1 MKGFLLRKMKITPYA
16 MALLFF
22 VSFNTINAQCP
33 TLPVSTQ
40 VICDAA
46 GFDFNDLNAFATPA
60 PGNSVRWYL
69 NATGGT
75 PLQQSQL
82 VRQGTY
88 YAGDPTGTC
97 GTRPALLVDFTVD
110 PSGQSL
116 DGIFCSNENPTIQ
129 TYIDNGLIIN
139 APAGGSVQVYAD
151 FALTNL
157 VNPATALSGNTNY
170 FIVFVDSG
178 GCRSQIETGSTAVF
192 PSPVPPTPPAT
203 QQFCSDTNPTIIDL
217 IPGTTANFNW
227 FENVDVSN
235 NPIPPALL
243 DTVALI
249 DGATYYVQA
258 DNFFC
263 DSDPVAVVVQIND
276 PVDAGISNSLEY
288 CEDNIPVADF
298 DLLPLLGPN
307 ADAGGA
313 WTGPLATS
321 NGDQGTVNIS
331 GQVIGV
337 YNFVYTVSGV
347 GVCPDETATVS
358 IEVLE
363 ILSSGLPSAINP
375 VSFCVSQLPTAYDLT
390 LLLDNEDIGGTW
402 TQGTTSMDPTV
413 TSPLDLSS
421 FIPGTYDF
429 TYSQNL
435 TPNPCP
441 EESTTVQVIVLAD
454 PNAGTAVVTEFCEN
468 DLSVN
473 SPYDLFSSL
482 DGSQDNNL
490 GTWTDA
496 MNNTVSNS
504 IDITPFTVAGSPY
517 NYTYTIDNGSCQD
530 SETIVIE
537 ILPAPESGNYIG
549 TPFTVCEDQSAANSP
564 YDLFNLL
571 DGTQDT
577 NGTWYAGNTSAG
589 TAVTNPI
596 DLTTL
601 ANGTFDFTYAV
612 PAIGTCTDVDV
623 VVTVIINELPNTGT
637 PTPFLVCESELAANS
652 PLDLFG
658 QLSGQDA
665 GGTWSDDDATGAL
678 TGNTV
683 DLTGLIVGGYN
694 FSYSITDANG
704 CMNSSTVLVT
714 VAPAPESGAY
724 TGTPFTVCEDQS
736 AANSPYDLFNLLDGT
751 QDTNGTWYAGN
762 TSAGTSVT
770 NPIDLTTLANGT
782 FDFTYAVPAIGTCTD
797 VDVVVS
803 VIINELPN
811 TGTPT
816 PFLVCEDELAANS
829 PLDLFGQLSGQDAGG
844 TWSDDDA
851 TGALTG
857 NTVDLT
863 GLIVGTY
870 NFSYTITDGNTCTNS
885 STVAV
890 TVAPAPESGNYIGT
904 PFTVCEDQ
912 AAANSPYDLFNL
924 LDGTQDT
931 NGTWYAGNTSA
942 GTAVANPIDLTTLA
956 NGTFDFTYAVPAIGT
971 CTDVDVV
978 VTVIINELPNTGTPT
993 PFLVCENELAANSPL
1008 DLFGQLSGQDAGGTW
1023 SDDDTTGALT
1033 GNTVDLTGLIVGTY
1047 NFSYTITDGN
1057 TCTNSSTVAVTVAP
1071 APESGNYIGTP
1082 FTVCEDQAAANSP
1095 YDLFNLLDGTQD
1107 TNGTWYA
1114 GNTSAGTAVTN
1125 PIDLTTLANGT
1136 FDFTYAVPAIG
1147 TCTDVDV
1154 VVTVI
1159 INELPNTGTPTPF
1172 VVCENELAANSPL
1185 ALFGQLSGQDAGGT
1199 WSDDDATGALT
1210 GNTVDLTG
1218 LIVGTYNF
1226 SYTITDGNTCT
1237 NSSTV
1242 AVTVAPAPESG
1253 NYIGTPFTVCE
1264 DQAAANSP
1272 YDLFNLLDGTQDTN
1286 GTWYAGNTSAGTAVS
1301 NPIDLTTLTNGTFD
1315 FTYAVPAIGTCT
1327 DVDVTV
1333 TIIINALTEAG
1344 TATTFVVCANE
1355 LAANSPLDL
1364 FGQLSGQ
1371 DAGGTW
1377 SDDDATGAL
1386 TGNNV
1391 DLTGFVVGGYNFTYT
1406 VTNGSCSDTATVLV
1420 SVLDA
1425 PNAGTSTDLDI
1436 CLSDIATGQTLD
1448 LFTQLTGNDAGGNWS
1463 DDDLTG
1469 ELTGSILNISALTAG
1484 VYNFTYSVSPS
1495 TTCSADME
1503 TVQITINNINAP
1515 TAPAIQDFC
1524 DQATVADLSAI
1535 GNAVIWYEDAALM
1548 NPLIGTDALLD
1559 GEDYFATQTDAI
1571 TNCESN
1577 DSVAVT
1583 VNIFASPNSGVAVL
1597 LSVCNDQSMVDL
1609 FTALDGTQDAG
1620 GTWIDTD
1627 ATMALTGNIFDSTAV
1642 VAGTYSFEYMVSAT
1656 APCTDASTIVMVTV
1670 ETPVDAGT
1678 DAVLDACTDNG
1689 TTDLFTLLGT
1699 ATTGGT
1705 WSPALASN
1713 SGVFDPATDLA
1724 ATYSYTVTSSCNTSS
1739 ADVVVTITEAPDAGT
1754 DNMISTCVS
1763 DGIIDLLTQ
1772 LGGTPD
1778 ATGTWFPL
1786 LDSGTNIF
1794 DPTVDVA
1801 GMYTYTVTA
1810 TSPCATDASA
1820 TLDIQVDES
1829 AAPILISATLDFC
1842 ATDNPT
1848 VMDLDAAV
1856 TGDMIVWYDAI
1867 DASIPLAAA
1876 ESLIDGTSYFASQT
1890 EANGCESSI
1899 RTEVMVTVGDAPTP
1913 TLNQGGELFC
1923 INDNPTLQ
1931 QLTLNVLEYD
1941 SIANNVVWYDTV
1953 DGTNALPLT
1962 TIMTSGTT
1970 YYAALID
1977 AATGCESNIRLEV
1990 TVDLSACGDLTIPD
2004 GFSPNGDGV
2013 NDTFDIDNLNF
2024 LYPNFGIEFYNRYG
2038 GRVYNGTANTP
2049 RFNGF
2054 SNQSALLSDG
2064 ELPVGVYYYI
2074 LKYNDGTTKPSQGR
2088 IYLSR

>member
-1 MKGFLLRKMKITPYA
+1 MSDIELHSLSTCDLYTIYMKLFLLRKMKITPYA
-16 MALLFF
+16 VALLFF
-22 VSFNTINAQCP
+22 VSFNAINAQCP

-46 GFDFNDLNAFATPA
+46 GFDFNDLNAFATPT

-82 VRQGTY
+82 VGQGTY
-88 YAGDPTGTC
+88 YAGDSTGTC
-97 GTRPALLVDFTVD
+97 GTRPALVVDFTVD

-116 DGIFCSNENPTIQ
+116 DAIFCSNESPTVQ
-129 TYIDNGLIIN
+129 TYIDNALVIN
-139 APAGGSVQVYAD
+139 APAGGSVQVFGD

-157 VNPATALSGNTNY
+157 LNPATALSGNTNY

-192 PSPVPPTPPAT
+192 PSPAPPTPPAT
-203 QQFCSDTNPTIIDL
+203 QQFCSDTNPTIADL

-243 DTVALI
+243 DTDALV

-258 DNFFC
+258 DNFIC
-263 DSDPVAVVVQIND
+263 ESDPATVVVQIND
-276 PVDAGISNSLEY
+276 AVDAGMSNSLEY
-288 CEDNIPVADF
+288 CEDNIPAADF
-298 DLLPLLGPN
+298 DLFPLLGPN

-313 WTGPLATS
+313 WTGPVTTS

-1114 GNTSAGTAVTN
+1114 GNTSAGTAV
-1125 PIDLTTLANGT
+1125 
-1136 FDFTYAVPAIG
+1136 
-1147 TCTDVDV
+1147 
-1154 VVTVI
+1154 
-1159 INELPNTGTPTPF
+1159 
-1172 VVCENELAANSPL
+1172 
-1185 ALFGQLSGQDAGGT
+1185 
-1199 WSDDDATGALT
+1199 
-1210 GNTVDLTG
+1210 
-1218 LIVGTYNF
+1218 
-1226 SYTITDGNTCT
+1226 
-1237 NSSTV
+1237 
-1242 AVTVAPAPESG
+1242 
-1253 NYIGTPFTVCE
+1253 
-1264 DQAAANSP
+1264 
-1272 YDLFNLLDGTQDTN
+1272 
-1286 GTWYAGNTSAGTAVS
+1286 S

-1977 AATGCESNIRLEV
+1977 AATGCESSIRLEV

>member
-1 MKGFLLRKMKITPYA
+1 MSDIELHSLSTCDLYTIYMKLFLLRKMKITPYA
-16 MALLFF
+16 VALLFF
-22 VSFNTINAQCP
+22 VSFNAINAQCP

-46 GFDFNDLNAFATPA
+46 GFDFNDLNAFATPT

-82 VRQGTY
+82 VGQGTY
-88 YAGDPTGTC
+88 YAGDSTGTC
-97 GTRPALLVDFTVD
+97 GTRPALVVDFTVD

-116 DGIFCSNENPTIQ
+116 DAIFCSNESPTVQ
-129 TYIDNGLIIN
+129 TYIDNALVIN
-139 APAGGSVQVYAD
+139 APAGGSVQVFGD

-157 VNPATALSGNTNY
+157 LNPATALSGNTNY

-192 PSPVPPTPPAT
+192 PSPAPPTPPAT
-203 QQFCSDTNPTIIDL
+203 QQFCSDTNPTIADL

-243 DTVALI
+243 DTDALV

-258 DNFFC
+258 DNFIC
-263 DSDPVAVVVQIND
+263 ESDPATVVVQIND
-276 PVDAGISNSLEY
+276 AVDAGMSNSLEY
-288 CEDNIPVADF
+288 CEDNIPAADF
-298 DLLPLLGPN
+298 DLFPLLGPN

-313 WTGPLATS
+313 WTGPVTTS

-337 YNFVYTVSGV
+337 YNFVYTVSGS
-347 GVCPDETATVS
+347 GACPDETATVS
-358 IEVLE
+358 IDILE
-363 ILSSGLPSAINP
+363 ILSSGVPSAINP
-375 VSFCVSQLPTAYDLT
+375 VSFCVSQLPAAYDLT
-390 LLLDNEDIGGTW
+390 LLLDNEDTGGTL
-402 TQGTTSMDPTV
+402 TQGTTSSDPTV
-413 TSPLDLSS
+413 TSPIDLTS

-435 TPNPCP
+435 TPNPCQ

-454 PNAGTAVVTEFCEN
+454 SNAGTSVVTEFCEN

-504 IDITPFTVAGSPY
+504 IDITAFTLAGSPY

-537 ILPAPESGNYIG
+537 IL
-549 TPFTVCEDQSAANSP
+549 
-564 YDLFNLL
+564 
-571 DGTQDT
+571 
-577 NGTWYAGNTSAG
+577 
-589 TAVTNPI
+589 
-596 DLTTL
+596 
-601 ANGTFDFTYAV
+601 
-612 PAIGTCTDVDV
+612 
-623 VVTVIINELPNTGT
+623 
-637 PTPFLVCESELAANS
+637 
-652 PLDLFG
+652 
-658 QLSGQDA
+658 
-665 GGTWSDDDATGAL
+665 
-678 TGNTV
+678 
-683 DLTGLIVGGYN
+683 
-694 FSYSITDANG
+694 
-704 CMNSSTVLVT
+704 
-714 VAPAPESGAY
+714 
-724 TGTPFTVCEDQS
+724 
-736 AANSPYDLFNLLDGT
+736 
-751 QDTNGTWYAGN
+751 
-762 TSAGTSVT
+762 
-770 NPIDLTTLANGT
+770 
-782 FDFTYAVPAIGTCTD
+782 
-797 VDVVVS
+797 
-803 VIINELPN
+803 
-811 TGTPT
+811 
-816 PFLVCEDELAANS
+816 
-829 PLDLFGQLSGQDAGG
+829 
-844 TWSDDDA
+844 
-851 TGALTG
+851 
-857 NTVDLT
+857 
-863 GLIVGTY
+863 
-870 NFSYTITDGNTCTNS
+870 
-885 STVAV
+885 
-890 TVAPAPESGNYIGT
+890 
-904 PFTVCEDQ
+904 
-912 AAANSPYDLFNL
+912 
-924 LDGTQDT
+924 
-931 NGTWYAGNTSA
+931 
-942 GTAVANPIDLTTLA
+942 
-956 NGTFDFTYAVPAIGT
+956 
-971 CTDVDVV
+971 
-978 VTVIINELPNTGTPT
+978 
-993 PFLVCENELAANSPL
+993 
-1008 DLFGQLSGQDAGGTW
+1008 
-1023 SDDDTTGALT
+1023 
-1033 GNTVDLTGLIVGTY
+1033 
-1047 NFSYTITDGN
+1047 
-1057 TCTNSSTVAVTVAP
+1057 
-1071 APESGNYIGTP
+1071 
-1082 FTVCEDQAAANSP
+1082 
-1095 YDLFNLLDGTQD
+1095 
-1107 TNGTWYA
+1107 
-1114 GNTSAGTAVTN
+1114 
-1125 PIDLTTLANGT
+1125 
-1136 FDFTYAVPAIG
+1136 
-1147 TCTDVDV
+1147 
-1154 VVTVI
+1154 
-1159 INELPNTGTPTPF
+1159 
-1172 VVCENELAANSPL
+1172 
-1185 ALFGQLSGQDAGGT
+1185 
-1199 WSDDDATGALT
+1199 
-1210 GNTVDLTG
+1210 
-1218 LIVGTYNF
+1218 
-1226 SYTITDGNTCT
+1226 
-1237 NSSTV
+1237 
-1242 AVTVAPAPESG
+1242 PAPESG

-1301 NPIDLTTLTNGTFD
+1301 NPIDLTTLGNGTFD

-1327 DVDVTV
+1327 DVDVVVTV
-1333 TIIINALTEAG
+1333 IINTLTEAG
-1344 TATTFVVCANE
+1344 TASTFVVCANE

-1386 TGNNV
+1386 TGNTV
-1391 DLTGFVVGGYNFTYT
+1391 DLTALVVGDYNFTYT
-1406 VTNGSCSDTATVLV
+1406 VTNGSCSDTSTVLV

-1425 PNAGTSTDLDI
+1425 PSAGTPTDLDI
-1436 CLSDIATGQTLD
+1436 CLSDISAGQTLD

-1469 ELTGSILNISALTAG
+1469 ELTGSILNISALTTG
-1484 VYNFTYSVSPS
+1484 VYNFTYAVSPS
-1495 TTCSADME
+1495 AACSPDTE
-1503 TVQITINNINAP
+1503 TVQITINNINTP
-1515 TAPAIQDFC
+1515 TALAIQDFC
-1524 DQATVADLSAI
+1524 DQATVADLSAM

-1548 NPLIGTDALLD
+1548 NPLIGTEALLD

-1583 VNIFASPNSGVAVL
+1583 VNIFASPNSGAAVL
-1597 LSVCNDQSMVDL
+1597 LFVCNDQSMVDL
-1609 FTALDGTQDAG
+1609 FTALDGTQDAS

-1627 ATMALTGNIFDSTAV
+1627 ATMALTGNIFDATAV

-1656 APCTDASTIVMVTV
+1656 APCTDASTIVMITV

-1705 WSPALASN
+1705 WSPALASG
-1713 SGVFDPATDLA
+1713 SGLFDPVTDLE
-1724 ATYSYTVTSSCNTSS
+1724 ATYTYTVTSSCNTSS
-1739 ADVVVTITEAPDAGT
+1739 ADVIVSITEAPDAGT

-1763 DGIIDLLTQ
+1763 DGVIDLLTQ

-1801 GMYTYTVTA
+1801 GTYTYTVIA

-1829 AAPILISATLDFC
+1829 AAPTLISATLDFC
-1842 ATDNPT
+1842 ATDNPI
-1848 VMDLDAAV
+1848 VMDLDTAV
-1856 TGDMIVWYDAI
+1856 TGDMIVWYDVI
-1867 DASIPLAAA
+1867 DATIPLAAT
-1876 ESLIDGTSYFASQT
+1876 ESLIDGTTYFASQT

-1899 RTEVMVTVGDAPTP
+1899 RTEVMVNVGDAPTP
-1913 TLNQGGELFC
+1913 TLDQDGELFC

-1931 QLTLNVLEYD
+1931 QLTLNILEYD
-1941 SIANNVVWYDTV
+1941 SMANNLVWYNAI
-1953 DGTNALPLT
+1953 DGTNALPLST
-1962 TIMTSGTT
+1962 VLTSGTT

-1977 AATGCESNIRLEV
+1977 TVTGCESRIRLEV

-2013 NDTFDIDNLNF
+2013 NDTFDLDNLNF
-2024 LYPNFGIEFYNRYG
+2024 LYPNFSIEFYNRYG
-2038 GRVYNGTANTP
+2038 SRVYKGTANTP

-2064 ELPVGVYYYI
+2064 ELPIGVYYYI

>member
-1 MKGFLLRKMKITPYA
+1 
-16 MALLFF
+16 
-22 VSFNTINAQCP
+22 
-33 TLPVSTQ
+33 
-40 VICDAA
+40 
-46 GFDFNDLNAFATPA
+46 
-60 PGNSVRWYL
+60 
-69 NATGGT
+69 
-75 PLQQSQL
+75 
-82 VRQGTY
+82 
-88 YAGDPTGTC
+88 
-97 GTRPALLVDFTVD
+97 
-110 PSGQSL
+110 
-116 DGIFCSNENPTIQ
+116 
-129 TYIDNGLIIN
+129 
-139 APAGGSVQVYAD
+139 
-151 FALTNL
+151 
-157 VNPATALSGNTNY
+157 
-170 FIVFVDSG
+170 
-178 GCRSQIETGSTAVF
+178 
-192 PSPVPPTPPAT
+192 
-203 QQFCSDTNPTIIDL
+203 
-217 IPGTTANFNW
+217 
-227 FENVDVSN
+227 
-235 NPIPPALL
+235 
-243 DTVALI
+243 
-249 DGATYYVQA
+249 
-258 DNFFC
+258 
-263 DSDPVAVVVQIND
+263 
-276 PVDAGISNSLEY
+276 
-288 CEDNIPVADF
+288 
-298 DLLPLLGPN
+298 
-307 ADAGGA
+307 
-313 WTGPLATS
+313 
-321 NGDQGTVNIS
+321 
-331 GQVIGV
+331 
-337 YNFVYTVSGV
+337 
-347 GVCPDETATVS
+347 
-358 IEVLE
+358 
-363 ILSSGLPSAINP
+363 
-375 VSFCVSQLPTAYDLT
+375 
-390 LLLDNEDIGGTW
+390 
-402 TQGTTSMDPTV
+402 
-413 TSPLDLSS
+413 
-421 FIPGTYDF
+421 
-429 TYSQNL
+429 
-435 TPNPCP
+435 
-441 EESTTVQVIVLAD
+441 
-454 PNAGTAVVTEFCEN
+454 
-468 DLSVN
+468 
-473 SPYDLFSSL
+473 
-482 DGSQDNNL
+482 
-490 GTWTDA
+490 
-496 MNNTVSNS
+496 
-504 IDITPFTVAGSPY
+504 
-517 NYTYTIDNGSCQD
+517 
-530 SETIVIE
+530 
-537 ILPAPESGNYIG
+537 
-549 TPFTVCEDQSAANSP
+549 
-564 YDLFNLL
+564 
-571 DGTQDT
+571 
-577 NGTWYAGNTSAG
+577 
-589 TAVTNPI
+589 
-596 DLTTL
+596 
-601 ANGTFDFTYAV
+601 
-612 PAIGTCTDVDV
+612 
-623 VVTVIINELPNTGT
+623 
-637 PTPFLVCESELAANS
+637 
-652 PLDLFG
+652 
-658 QLSGQDA
+658 
-665 GGTWSDDDATGAL
+665 
-678 TGNTV
+678 
-683 DLTGLIVGGYN
+683 
-694 FSYSITDANG
+694 
-704 CMNSSTVLVT
+704 
-714 VAPAPESGAY
+714 
-724 TGTPFTVCEDQS
+724 
-736 AANSPYDLFNLLDGT
+736 
-751 QDTNGTWYAGN
+751 
-762 TSAGTSVT
+762 
-770 NPIDLTTLANGT
+770 
-782 FDFTYAVPAIGTCTD
+782 
-797 VDVVVS
+797 
-803 VIINELPN
+803 
-811 TGTPT
+811 
-816 PFLVCEDELAANS
+816 
-829 PLDLFGQLSGQDAGG
+829 
-844 TWSDDDA
+844 
-851 TGALTG
+851 
-857 NTVDLT
+857 
-863 GLIVGTY
+863 GTY

-942 GTAVANPIDLTTLA
+942 GT
-956 NGTFDFTYAVPAIGT
+956 
-971 CTDVDVV
+971 
-978 VTVIINELPNTGTPT
+978 
-993 PFLVCENELAANSPL
+993 S
-1008 DLFGQLSGQDAGGTW
+1008 
-1023 SDDDTTGALT
+1023 
-1033 GNTVDLTGLIVGTY
+1033 
-1047 NFSYTITDGN
+1047 
-1057 TCTNSSTVAVTVAP
+1057 
-1071 APESGNYIGTP
+1071 
-1082 FTVCEDQAAANSP
+1082 
-1095 YDLFNLLDGTQD
+1095 
-1107 TNGTWYA
+1107 
-1114 GNTSAGTAVTN
+1114 VTN

-1147 TCTDVDV
+1147 TCTD
-1154 VVTVI
+1154 I
-1159 INELPNTGTPTPF
+1159 
-1172 VVCENELAANSPL
+1172 
-1185 ALFGQLSGQDAGGT
+1185 
-1199 WSDDDATGALT
+1199 
-1210 GNTVDLTG
+1210 
-1218 LIVGTYNF
+1218 
-1226 SYTITDGNTCT
+1226 
-1237 NSSTV
+1237 
-1242 AVTVAPAPESG
+1242 
-1253 NYIGTPFTVCE
+1253 
-1264 DQAAANSP
+1264 
-1272 YDLFNLLDGTQDTN
+1272 
-1286 GTWYAGNTSAGTAVS
+1286 
-1301 NPIDLTTLTNGTFD
+1301 
-1315 FTYAVPAIGTCT
+1315 
-1327 DVDVTV
+1327 DVTV

-1436 CLSDIATGQTLD
+1436 CLSDITTGQTLD

-1469 ELTGSILNISALTAG
+1469 ELTGSILNISALTTG

-1503 TVQITINNINAP
+1503 TVQITISNINAP

-1524 DQATVADLSAI
+1524 DQATVADLSVM

-1829 AAPILISATLDFC
+1829 AAPTLISATLDFC

-1848 VMDLDAAV
+1848 VMDLDTAV

-1867 DASIPLAAA
+1867 DATIPLAAT
-1876 ESLIDGTSYFASQT
+1876 ESLIDATTYFASQT

-1899 RTEVMVTVGDAPTP
+1899 RTEVMVIVGDAPTP
-1913 TLNQGGELFC
+1913 TLDQDGELFC

-1941 SIANNVVWYDTV
+1941 SIANNVVWYNAV

-1977 AATGCESNIRLEV
+1977 AATGCESSIRLEV

-2004 GFSPNGDGV
+2004 GFSPNADGV

-2024 LYPNFGIEFYNRYG
+2024 LYPNFSIEFYNRYG
-2038 GRVYNGTANTP
+2038 SRVYSGTANTP

>member
-1 MKGFLLRKMKITPYA
+1 MSDIELHSLSTCDLYTIYMKLFLLRKMKITPYA
-16 MALLFF
+16 VALLFF
-22 VSFNTINAQCP
+22 VSFNAINAQCP

-46 GFDFNDLNAFATPA
+46 GFDFNDLNAFATPT

-82 VRQGTY
+82 VGQGTY
-88 YAGDPTGTC
+88 YAGDSTGTC
-97 GTRPALLVDFTVD
+97 GTRPALVVDFTVD

-116 DGIFCSNENPTIQ
+116 DAIFCSNESPTVQ
-129 TYIDNGLIIN
+129 TYIDNALVIN
-139 APAGGSVQVYAD
+139 APAGGSVQVFGD

-157 VNPATALSGNTNY
+157 LNPATALSGNTNY

-192 PSPVPPTPPAT
+192 PSPAPPTPPAT
-203 QQFCSDTNPTIIDL
+203 QQFCSDTNPTIADL

-243 DTVALI
+243 DTDALV

-258 DNFFC
+258 DNFIC
-263 DSDPVAVVVQIND
+263 ESDPATVVVQIND
-276 PVDAGISNSLEY
+276 PVDAGMSNSLEY
-288 CEDNIPVADF
+288 CEDNIPAADF
-298 DLLPLLGPN
+298 DLFPLLGPN

-313 WTGPLATS
+313 WTGPVTTS

-337 YNFVYTVSGV
+337 YNFVYTVSGS
-347 GVCPDETATVS
+347 GACPDETATVS
-358 IEVLE
+358 IDILE
-363 ILSSGLPSAINP
+363 ILSSGVPSAINP
-375 VSFCVSQLPTAYDLT
+375 VSFCVSQLPAAYDLT
-390 LLLDNEDIGGTW
+390 LLLDNEDTGGTL
-402 TQGTTSMDPTV
+402 TQGTTSSDPTV
-413 TSPLDLSS
+413 TSPIDLTS

-435 TPNPCP
+435 TPNPCQ

-454 PNAGTAVVTEFCEN
+454 SNAGTSVVTEFCEN

-504 IDITPFTVAGSPY
+504 IDITAFTLAGSPY

-537 ILPAPESGNYIG
+537 IL
-549 TPFTVCEDQSAANSP
+549 
-564 YDLFNLL
+564 
-571 DGTQDT
+571 
-577 NGTWYAGNTSAG
+577 
-589 TAVTNPI
+589 
-596 DLTTL
+596 
-601 ANGTFDFTYAV
+601 
-612 PAIGTCTDVDV
+612 
-623 VVTVIINELPNTGT
+623 
-637 PTPFLVCESELAANS
+637 
-652 PLDLFG
+652 
-658 QLSGQDA
+658 
-665 GGTWSDDDATGAL
+665 
-678 TGNTV
+678 
-683 DLTGLIVGGYN
+683 
-694 FSYSITDANG
+694 
-704 CMNSSTVLVT
+704 
-714 VAPAPESGAY
+714 
-724 TGTPFTVCEDQS
+724 
-736 AANSPYDLFNLLDGT
+736 
-751 QDTNGTWYAGN
+751 
-762 TSAGTSVT
+762 
-770 NPIDLTTLANGT
+770 
-782 FDFTYAVPAIGTCTD
+782 
-797 VDVVVS
+797 
-803 VIINELPN
+803 
-811 TGTPT
+811 
-816 PFLVCEDELAANS
+816 
-829 PLDLFGQLSGQDAGG
+829 
-844 TWSDDDA
+844 
-851 TGALTG
+851 
-857 NTVDLT
+857 
-863 GLIVGTY
+863 
-870 NFSYTITDGNTCTNS
+870 
-885 STVAV
+885 
-890 TVAPAPESGNYIGT
+890 
-904 PFTVCEDQ
+904 
-912 AAANSPYDLFNL
+912 
-924 LDGTQDT
+924 
-931 NGTWYAGNTSA
+931 
-942 GTAVANPIDLTTLA
+942 
-956 NGTFDFTYAVPAIGT
+956 
-971 CTDVDVV
+971 
-978 VTVIINELPNTGTPT
+978 
-993 PFLVCENELAANSPL
+993 
-1008 DLFGQLSGQDAGGTW
+1008 
-1023 SDDDTTGALT
+1023 
-1033 GNTVDLTGLIVGTY
+1033 
-1047 NFSYTITDGN
+1047 
-1057 TCTNSSTVAVTVAP
+1057 
-1071 APESGNYIGTP
+1071 
-1082 FTVCEDQAAANSP
+1082 
-1095 YDLFNLLDGTQD
+1095 
-1107 TNGTWYA
+1107 
-1114 GNTSAGTAVTN
+1114 
-1125 PIDLTTLANGT
+1125 
-1136 FDFTYAVPAIG
+1136 
-1147 TCTDVDV
+1147 
-1154 VVTVI
+1154 
-1159 INELPNTGTPTPF
+1159 
-1172 VVCENELAANSPL
+1172 
-1185 ALFGQLSGQDAGGT
+1185 
-1199 WSDDDATGALT
+1199 
-1210 GNTVDLTG
+1210 
-1218 LIVGTYNF
+1218 
-1226 SYTITDGNTCT
+1226 
-1237 NSSTV
+1237 
-1242 AVTVAPAPESG
+1242 PAPESG

-1301 NPIDLTTLTNGTFD
+1301 NPIDLTTLGNGTFD

-1327 DVDVTV
+1327 DVDVVV
-1333 TIIINALTEAG
+1333 TIIINTLTEAG
-1344 TATTFVVCANE
+1344 TASTFVVCANE

-1386 TGNNV
+1386 TGNTV
-1391 DLTGFVVGGYNFTYT
+1391 DLTALVVGDYNFTYT

-1425 PNAGTSTDLDI
+1425 PSAGTPTDLDI
-1436 CLSDIATGQTLD
+1436 CLSDISAGQTLD

-1469 ELTGSILNISALTAG
+1469 ELTGSILNISALTTG
-1484 VYNFTYSVSPS
+1484 VYNFTYAVSPS
-1495 TTCSADME
+1495 AACSPDTE
-1503 TVQITINNINAP
+1503 TVQITINNINTP
-1515 TAPAIQDFC
+1515 TALAIQDFC
-1524 DQATVADLSAI
+1524 DQATVADLSAM

-1548 NPLIGTDALLD
+1548 NPLIGTEALLD

-1583 VNIFASPNSGVAVL
+1583 VNIFASPNSGAAVL
-1597 LSVCNDQSMVDL
+1597 LFVCNDQSMVDL
-1609 FTALDGTQDAG
+1609 FTALDGTQDAS

-1627 ATMALTGNIFDSTAV
+1627 ATMALTGNIFDATAV

-1656 APCTDASTIVMVTV
+1656 APCTDASTIVMITV

-1705 WSPALASN
+1705 WSPALASG
-1713 SGVFDPATDLA
+1713 SGLFDPVTDLE
-1724 ATYSYTVTSSCNTSS
+1724 ATYTYTVTSSCNTSS
-1739 ADVVVTITEAPDAGT
+1739 ADVIVSITEAPDAGT

-1763 DGIIDLLTQ
+1763 DGVIDLLTQ

-1801 GMYTYTVTA
+1801 GTYTYTVIA

-1829 AAPILISATLDFC
+1829 AAPTLISATLDFC
-1842 ATDNPT
+1842 ATDNPI
-1848 VMDLDAAV
+1848 VMDLDTAV
-1856 TGDMIVWYDAI
+1856 TGDMIVWYDVI
-1867 DASIPLAAA
+1867 DATIPLAAT
-1876 ESLIDGTSYFASQT
+1876 ESLIDGTTYFASQT

-1899 RTEVMVTVGDAPTP
+1899 RTEVMVNVGDAPTP
-1913 TLNQGGELFC
+1913 TLDQDGELFC

-1931 QLTLNVLEYD
+1931 QLTLNILEYD
-1941 SIANNVVWYDTV
+1941 SMANNLVWYNAI
-1953 DGTNALPLT
+1953 DGTNALPLST
-1962 TIMTSGTT
+1962 VLTSGTT

-1977 AATGCESNIRLEV
+1977 TVTGCESRIRLEV

-2013 NDTFDIDNLNF
+2013 NDTFDLDNLNF
-2024 LYPNFGIEFYNRYG
+2024 LYPNFSIEFYNRYG
-2038 GRVYNGTANTP
+2038 SRVYKGTANTP

-2064 ELPVGVYYYI
+2064 ELPIGVYYYI